1 MADRRGRILVVD
13 DSRLIRMKLAY
24 DLKQQGHTVAVAEN
38 GQQALKMMRQYP
50 FDVVL
55 LDIMMP
61 EMNGYEVLEQMKS
74 DNALRDIPVIVISA
88 LDEMDSVVRCI
99 EMGAED
105 HLPKSFEPVLLRARI
120 GACLEKKH
128 WRDQE
133 QAYLKQLQ
141 VEREK
146 SERLL
151 LNVLPAPI
159 ADRLKQGEQVIA
171 DNFADV
177 TVLFADI
184 VDFTRF
190 SANMLPTELVVLL
203 NEIFSKFDYLAEEH
217 GLEKIKTAG
226 DEYMVVGGLPTPR
239 LDHAEAVAEMALDI
253 QETVTQFSLNDN
265 EPLSVRI
272 GIHTGPVV
280 AGIIGTKKF
289 SYDLWGDTVNIAS
302 RMESHGLN
310 GCTQVTVATYERLC
324 EKYVFAERGMIP
336 VKNKGKMLTYFLIGR
351 KGQVAMLSDDTT
363 SSDGTASLDGTA

>member
-1 MADRRGRILVVD
+1 MVDRLGRILVVD

-38 GQQALKMMRQYP
+38 GQQALKMMSKYP

-61 EMNGYEVLEQMKS
+61 EMNGYEVLAQMKKA
-74 DNALRDIPVIVISA
+74 NTLRDIPVIVISA

-120 GACLEKKH
+120 GACLEKKYWH
-128 WRDQE
+128 DQE

-203 NEIFSKFDYLAEEH
+203 NEIFSAFDYLAEQH

-226 DEYMVVGGLPTPR
+226 DEYMVVGGLPMPR
-239 LDHAEAVAEMALDI
+239 NDHVEAVAEMALDI
-253 QETVTQFSLNDN
+253 QETVAQFSVNDN
-265 EPLSVRI
+265 EPLSVRV

-280 AGIIGTKKF
+280 AGVIGTKKF

-310 GCTQVTVATYERLC
+310 GSIQVTTATYERLC
-324 EKYVFAERGMIP
+324 EKYVFAERGTIP
-336 VKNKGKMLTYFLIGR
+336 VKNKGKMLTYFLIGK
-351 KGQVAMLSDDTT
+351 KGQVAMLSGDSTL
-363 SSDGTASLDGTA
+363 S

>member
-1 MADRRGRILVVD
+1 
-13 DSRLIRMKLAY
+13 
-24 DLKQQGHTVAVAEN
+24 
-38 GQQALKMMRQYP
+38 
-50 FDVVL
+50 
-55 LDIMMP
+55 
-61 EMNGYEVLEQMKS
+61 
-74 DNALRDIPVIVISA
+74 
-88 LDEMDSVVRCI
+88 MDSVVRCI

-120 GACLEKKH
+120 GACLEKKYWH
-128 WRDQE
+128 DQE

-203 NEIFSKFDYLAEEH
+203 NEIFSAFDYLAEQH

-226 DEYMVVGGLPTPR
+226 DEYMVVGGLPMPR
-239 LDHAEAVAEMALDI
+239 NDHVEAVAEMALDI
-253 QETVTQFSLNDN
+253 QETVAQFSVNDN
-265 EPLSVRI
+265 EPLSVRV

-280 AGIIGTKKF
+280 AGVIGTKKF

-310 GCTQVTVATYERLC
+310 GSIQVTTATYERLC
-324 EKYVFAERGMIP
+324 EKYVFAERGTIP
-336 VKNKGKMLTYFLIGR
+336 VKNKGKMLTYFLIGK
-351 KGQVAMLSDDTT
+351 KGQVAMLSGDSTL
-363 SSDGTASLDGTA
+363 S